1 VVAVGATEVV
11 RGLRTRAFRLMLAL
25 LFGTGPALGQ
35 AIVDVRARAGAYR
48 DSDHTSVTTLAASA
62 AVAVRPELRVQGGY
76 LADIVSSAS
85 VDVVSAATAAFSET
99 RHEALAVA
107 TLLLDE
113 LTAGATY
120 RYSVERDWQSHT
132 LATRGLVKLASDNTE
147 LGLGLS
153 LGLNRVGR
161 AQDPHFSR
169 RLTTYGYTTSVS
181 QVLDQKTLLG
191 LVYEGSILTGFQSS
205 PYRYVAA
212 NDARVTLLE
221 HHPNTRVRHA
231 LGAELLRHL
240 FERTSARLDYR
251 LYLDTWGVVAHTGEV
266 RFTRDLGSALSVSL
280 RERVYGQRGAWFYER
295 AYAAPKRY
303 MTRDRELSAFWDSWS
318 GAALE
323 LELVRLGPFEAL
335 VADLAGD
342 FLYYRFSDFDGLER
356 RTGVHASA
364 GLGGSF

>member
-1 VVAVGATEVV
+1 
-11 RGLRTRAFRLMLAL
+11 MLGL

-35 AIVDVRARAGAYR
+35 TRVDVRARAGVYR
-48 DSDHTSVTTLAASA
+48 DSDHTSVTTLSTSA

-85 VDVVSAATAAFSET
+85 VDVVSAATPAFSET
-99 RHEALAVA
+99 RHEASAAA
-107 TLLLDE
+107 TLLIDE

-132 LATRGLVKLASDNTE
+132 IATRGLIKLASDNTE
-147 LGLGLS
+147 LGLVLS

-161 AQDPHFSR
+161 AHDEHFWR
-169 RLTTYGYTTSVS
+169 RLTSYGYAASVS
-181 QVLDQKTLLG
+181 QVLDPKTVLG
-191 LVYEGSILTGFQSS
+191 LVYDGGYLTGFQSS

-212 NDARVTLLE
+212 SDGRVTLLE
-221 HHPNTRVRHA
+221 HHPSTRLRHA

-240 FERTSARLDYR
+240 FERTSARIHYR
-251 LYLDTWGVVAHTGEV
+251 LYLDAWGVVAHTGEL
-266 RFTRDLGSALSVSL
+266 RLTRDLGSALSVSV
-280 RERVYGQRGAWFYER
+280 RERLYAQRGAWFYDR
-295 AYAAPKRY
+295 SYAAPKRY
-303 MTRDRELSAFWDSWS
+303 MTRDRELSTFWDSFS

-323 LELVRLGPFEAL
+323 LELVRPGPFETL

-342 FLYYRFSDFDGLER
+342 LFYYRFGDFEGLER
-356 RTGVHASA
+356 RTGVYASA